1 MLLIIASDKTMAENS
16 RNQLQETDVR
26 PMHDPSMGG
35 LPPPRIFSFRER
47 LGNVALPTHA
57 GHENATYP
65 RGSAPGPRR
74 RDTVARTQTP
84 NSVHYSKRCRTCRL
98 GLIGV
103 VPATSAFPAV
113 RAYPGR
119 PGPHARTLLVG
130 ARQIVLTCTGPPSA
144 VYRDADQI

>member
-1 MLLIIASDKTMAENS
+1 MRPENS
-16 RNQLQETDVR
+16 RKKKQFNRRQTHQ
-26 PMHDPSMGG
+26 PQGG
-35 LPPPRIFSFRER
+35 LGRLPPPRIFSRRER

-84 NSVHYSKRCRTCRL
+84 NSVHYSQRCRTCRL

-130 ARQIVLTCTGPPSA
+130 RARSCSLVQVHHWRFIAMPI
-144 VYRDADQI
+144 RFDAL

>member
-1 MLLIIASDKTMAENS
+1 MRPENS
-16 RNQLQETDVR
+16 RKKKQFNRRQTHQ
-26 PMHDPSMGG
+26 PQGG
-35 LPPPRIFSFRER
+35 LPPPRIFSRRER